1 MIRQSDIVQ
10 YARTRP
16 TFTRKQML
24 DDFGRSGIDFSLN
37 TVTVALRRLVQDGT
51 LMKPS
56 RGKFQLTEVGRKSF
70 SPFFDD
76 AMVRLSDM
84 LTEEFPFLRFCV
96 WSSRD
101 IDRFSHYVLNLDVIW
116 VDVERDGMESVFS
129 TLTNYDT
136 DRRAAIKPTEADYE
150 RYIVSTPSIVIRP
163 LISES
168 PLIADIRGRLQV
180 TIEKILVDVVKDP
193 DFFALQGF
201 DMLRFYQNAHS
212 LCTVNRQKLL
222 RYARRRNCANEITT
236 LLNDMNNIEDYD
248 TYR

>member
-1 MIRQSDIVQ
+1 MVRQNDIVQ
-10 YARTRP
+10 YARTQP

-37 TVTVALRRLVQDGT
+37 TVMVALRRLVQDGT
-51 LMKPS
+51 LSKLS
-56 RGKFQLTEVGRKSF
+56 RGNFQLTDAGRKYF

-76 AMVRLSDM
+76 EMARLSDT

-101 IDRFSHYVLNLDVIW
+101 IDRFSHNVLNLNVIW
-116 VDVERDGMESVFS
+116 VDVERCGMESVFS
-129 TLTNYDT
+129 TLSNYDT
-136 DRRAAIKPTEADYE
+136 DRHVVIKPTEADYE
-150 RYIVSTPSIVIRP
+150 RYVVGTPSIVVRP
-163 LISES
+163 LIRES
-168 PLIADIRGRLQV
+168 PLIADAKGRQQI

-201 DMLRFYQNAHS
+201 DMLRFYRNADN
-212 LCTVNRQKLL
+212 LCTVNRRKLL
-222 RYARRRNCANEITT
+222 RYARRRNCADEITK